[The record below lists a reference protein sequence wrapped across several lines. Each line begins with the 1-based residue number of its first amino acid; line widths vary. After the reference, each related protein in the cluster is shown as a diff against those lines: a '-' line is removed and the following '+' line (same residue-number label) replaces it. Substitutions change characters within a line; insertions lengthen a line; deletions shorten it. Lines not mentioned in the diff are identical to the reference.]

1 MCIRLMIADDEDV
14 VRNGLAKYIKLHTER
29 FEKIYTAE
37 NGEQALDIILRYKP
51 DIMLLDVQ
59 MPILN
64 GLEVMKEAK
73 KAGVLPATII
83 FSGYDEFSYAQEAVR
98 QGAKDYMLKPTRSSD
113 ILKRIHEVADEIQP
127 ALEARRAV
135 VSSIS
140 DKTNLIGRAKEY
152 IDEHYYENISQMQV
166 ADVIGITPGYLSTLF
181 SKNMDCGFTDYLN
194 QVRIHHACAY
204 LKQNSLKTYEIAFKV
219 GFRDEKYFSKVFK
232 KLTGVSPKEYRN
244 GKVENNAPF

>member
-1 MCIRLMIADDEDV
+1 MRIKLLVADDEEV
-14 VRNGLAKYIKLHTER
+14 VRNGITKYITLHTDR

-37 NGEQALDIILRYKP
+37 DGEKALDIILRYKP
-51 DIMLLDVQ
+51 DIMLIDVQ
-59 MPILN
+59 MPIHS

-83 FSGYDEFSYAQEAVR
+83 FSGYDEFSYAQEAIR
-98 QGAKDYMLKPTRSSD
+98 QGAFDYMLKPSRSSD
-113 ILKRIHEVADEIQP
+113 ILKRILEIADEL
-127 ALEARRAV
+127 ALRKGEESDVR
-135 VSSIS
+135 VST

-166 ADVIGITPGYLSTLF
+166 AEIIGITPGYLSTLF
-181 SKNMDCGFTDYLN
+181 SKSLDCGFADYLN

-204 LKQNSLKTYEIAFKV
+204 LKQNYLKTYEIAFKV

-232 KLTGVSPKEYRN
+232 KLIGVSPKEYRN
-244 GKVENNAPF
+244 GKFENSTPF

>member
-1 MCIRLMIADDEDV
+1 MCLKLMIADDEDV
-14 VRNGLAKYIKLHTER
+14 VRNGLEKYIRLHTER

-59 MPILN
+59 MPILS

-73 KAGVLPATII
+73 KAGVLPATVI
-83 FSGYDEFSYAQEAVR
+83 FSGYDEFAYAQEAVR
-98 QGAKDYMLKPTRSSD
+98 QGARDYMLKPSRSSD
-113 ILKRIHEVADEIQP
+113 ILKRILEIAEEIAP
-127 ALEARRAV
+127 DSEKGESAKNSA
-135 VSSIS
+135 

-181 SKNMDCGFTDYLN
+181 SKHMDCGFTDYLN

-204 LKQNSLKTYEIAFKV
+204 LQQNFLKTYEIAFKV

-232 KLTGVSPKEYRN
+232 KLMGVSPKEYRN
-244 GKVENNAPF
+244 GGVENNTPF

>member
-14 VRNGLAKYIKLHTER
+14 VRNGLEKYIKLHTER

-37 NGEQALDIILRYKP
+37 NGEKALEIILRHKP

-83 FSGYDEFSYAQEAVR
+83 FSGYDEFSYAQEAIR
-98 QGAKDYMLKPTRSSD
+98 QGARDYLLKPSRSSD
-113 ILKRIHEVADEIQP
+113 ILKRIEEVADELHIKEEASKPVSNP
-127 ALEARRAV
+127 AE
-135 VSSIS
+135 
-140 DKTNLIGRAKEY
+140 KTNLIGRAKEY
-152 IDEHYYENISQMQV
+152 IDEHYYENISQIQV
-166 ADVIGITPGYLSTLF
+166 ADIIGITPGYLSTLF
-181 SKNMDCGFTDYLN
+181 SKNMGCGFTDYLN

-204 LKQNSLKTYEIAFKV
+204 LQQNYLKTYEIAFKV

-232 KLTGVSPKEYRN
+232 KIVGVSPKEYRN
-244 GKVENNAPF
+244 GEFENITLF